1 MQIILENMVF
11 TSYHGFYDEER
22 RIGNEFRVTVTLE
35 LDELLSVKTDNLEDA
50 LNYEMVY
57 NVVKA
62 EMRTPSRLIEHVAQ
76 RIVDR
81 LLKTYPLICK
91 ATVSLSKM
99 NPPLGGQVE
108 KVTVV
113 TSGENENK

>member
-1 MQIILENMVF
+1 MVF

-35 LDELLSVKTDNLEDA
+35 VNDLLSAKTDNLEDA
-50 LNYEMVY
+50 LNYEIVY
-57 NVVKA
+57 NLVKA
-62 EMRTPSRLIEHVAQ
+62 EMKISSRLIEHVVQ

-81 LLKTYPLICK
+81 LLKTSPLIRK

-113 TSGENENK
+113 TFGENK